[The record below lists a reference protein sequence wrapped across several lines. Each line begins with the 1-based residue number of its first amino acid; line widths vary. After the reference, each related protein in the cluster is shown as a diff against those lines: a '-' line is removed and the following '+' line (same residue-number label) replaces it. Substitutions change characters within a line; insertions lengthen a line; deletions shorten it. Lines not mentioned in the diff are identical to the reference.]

1 MNMRRLSLTAIVA
14 LAAALAALVAASSA
28 FATPTGEYAVFAQ
41 CPLKTAGLTSCV
53 NAKTESGEIVAGNR
67 KVPIEKAITLQ
78 GGLIENEETGLLT
91 FVAAANG
98 ETLSK
103 SPQNVP
109 GGIFGV
115 NCKEITEKST
125 REKCEA
131 VFENK
136 LTGVTADTELAGPAS
151 SIVLNNA
158 NLFNEEGTALALP
171 VKLHV
176 ENPLL
181 GSSCYIGSNSSP
193 IDIDLTTGASGKV
206 HGSKGEIGVV
216 GEGGI
221 LELSKNSLVNQT
233 FVAPG
238 SNGCGPG
245 GILDGIVNSLL
256 GVPAASGKN
265 TAILNGTLKVAGVEA
280 VNEH

>member
-1 MNMRRLSLTAIVA
+1 MRRLSLVAVLAVA
-14 LAAALAALVAASSA
+14 LTSLVGASSA
-28 FATPTGEYAVFAQ
+28 FAKPSGEFEIFAQ
-41 CPLKTAGLTSCV
+41 CPLTTPGLTACL

-67 KVPIEKAITLQ
+67 KVPIEHAITLQ
-78 GGLIENEETGLLT
+78 GGLVETETATT
-91 FVAAANG
+91 FIAAANG

-103 SPQNVP
+103 TPQNVP

-115 NCKEITEKST
+115 NCKEITEKKT
-125 REKCEA
+125 REKCES

-136 LTGVTADTELAGPAS
+136 LTAVSATTELAGPAS
-151 SIVLNNA
+151 DIHLNEGA
-158 NLFNEEGTALALP
+158 LFEEVGTALSIP

-181 GSSCYIGSNSSP
+181 GSSCYIGSNSAP
-193 IDIDLTTGASGKV
+193 VVLELTTGTSGSLK
-206 HGSKGEIGVV
+206 GTKGEIRVI
-216 GEGGI
+216 GEGEI
-221 LELSKNSLVNQT
+221 LQLANNSLVNNT

-245 GILDGIVNSLL
+245 GLLDGIVNSLL
-256 GVPAASGKN
+256 GVPAGSGKN
-265 TAILNGTLKVAGVEA
+265 KAVLNGILSIASPEA